1 MKDTVGNFVS
11 FIEKAVILIILVS
24 TITAIV
30 FEILKMI
37 DAKYVELADLLL
49 LFIYVEVIGMVRV
62 YMISNRVRMTYP
74 LFIAITAL
82 SRLIILQGKD
92 SNPELLLYE
101 AGAIVLVAIAVVI
114 LRLRYIPILR
124 PFEMWMK
131 YPQKILRKIII
142 LKKIAVIGTGLSALS
157 LAHHLPSLDIT
168 FLKNHGDRVVVFQLE
183 GMKTM
188 PLTMVLII

>member
-1 MKDTVGNFVS
+1 MKDAVGNFVS
-11 FIEKAVILIILVS
+11 FVEKAVILVILAS
-24 TITAIV
+24 TITAII

-37 DAKYVELADLLL
+37 NAQYVELADLLL
-49 LFIYVEVIGMVRV
+49 LFIYVEVIGMVRI

-124 PFEMWMK
+124 PIEGIDEIPTK
-131 YPQKILRKIII
+131 DS
-142 LKKIAVIGTGLSALS
+142 KK
-157 LAHHLPSLDIT
+157 
-168 FLKNHGDRVVVFQLE
+168 K
-183 GMKTM
+183 
-188 PLTMVLII
+188 

>member
-1 MKDTVGNFVS
+1 
-11 FIEKAVILIILVS
+11 
-24 TITAIV
+24 
-30 FEILKMI
+30 MI
-37 DAKYVELADLLL
+37 DAQYVELADLLL

-124 PFEMWMK
+124 PIEGIDEI
-131 YPQKILRKIII
+131 PN
-142 LKKIAVIGTGLSALS
+142 KKDS
-157 LAHHLPSLDIT
+157 
-168 FLKNHGDRVVVFQLE
+168 K
-183 GMKTM
+183 KK
-188 PLTMVLII
+188 

>member
-1 MKDTVGNFVS
+1 MKDTVGSFVS
-11 FIEKAVILIILVS
+11 FIEKAVILVILAS
-24 TITAIV
+24 TITAII

-37 DAKYVELADLLL
+37 NAQYVELADLLL

-124 PFEMWMK
+124 PIEGIDEIPNK
-131 YPQKILRKIII
+131 DS
-142 LKKIAVIGTGLSALS
+142 KK
-157 LAHHLPSLDIT
+157 
-168 FLKNHGDRVVVFQLE
+168 K
-183 GMKTM
+183 
-188 PLTMVLII
+188 

>member
-1 MKDTVGNFVS
+1 MNKHVEQFVE
-11 FIEKAVILIILVS
+11 FIEKAVVFVILISAL
-24 TITAIV
+24 TAIM

-49 LFIYVEVIGMVRV
+49 LFIYVEVIGMVRI

-101 AGAIVLVAIAVVI
+101 AGAIVLVAIAVII
-114 LRLRYIPILR
+114 LRIRYVPILR
-124 PFEMWMK
+124 PTEEVDEMPSK
-131 YPQKILRKIII
+131 NSF
-142 LKKIAVIGTGLSALS
+142 KK
-157 LAHHLPSLDIT
+157 
-168 FLKNHGDRVVVFQLE
+168 K
-183 GMKTM
+183 
-188 PLTMVLII
+188 

>member
-11 FIEKAVILIILVS
+11 FVEKAVILIILVS
-24 TITAIV
+24 TITAII

-37 DAKYVELADLLL
+37 NAQYVELADLLL

-124 PFEMWMK
+124 PIEGIDEI
-131 YPQKILRKIII
+131 PS
-142 LKKIAVIGTGLSALS
+142 KKDS
-157 LAHHLPSLDIT
+157 
-168 FLKNHGDRVVVFQLE
+168 K
-183 GMKTM
+183 KK
-188 PLTMVLII
+188 